1 MTIRIP
7 KGVFL
12 LDTFSEQK
20 GREFVASGVV
30 FPNVLF
36 FCRVEHSIS
45 LLFTLF
51 LFAMPRL
58 EMQEETKDMACRSGL
73 GLTFL
78 AKRSGDGREMKE
90 DELLFFFSFSFF
102 FDNTTFPSCYVLFR
116 LDYDLKYSSLAL
128 KLAL

>member
-36 FCRVEHSIS
+36 LPRRTEH
-45 LLFTLF
+45 
-51 LFAMPRL
+51 
-58 EMQEETKDMACRSGL
+58 Q
-73 GLTFL
+73 
-78 AKRSGDGREMKE
+78 
-90 DELLFFFSFSFF
+90 
-102 FDNTTFPSCYVLFR
+102 
-116 LDYDLKYSSLAL
+116 SSLYTFSLRNA
-128 KLAL
+128 

>member
-36 FCRVEHSIS
+36 FLPRRTEH
-45 LLFTLF
+45 
-51 LFAMPRL
+51 
-58 EMQEETKDMACRSGL
+58 Q
-73 GLTFL
+73 
-78 AKRSGDGREMKE
+78 
-90 DELLFFFSFSFF
+90 
-102 FDNTTFPSCYVLFR
+102 
-116 LDYDLKYSSLAL
+116 SSLYTFSLRNA
-128 KLAL
+128 

>member
-36 FCRVEHSIS
+36 FAASNTASVFS
-45 LLFTLF
+45 LHLFSSQCLD
-51 LFAMPRL
+51 LRL
-58 EMQEETKDMACRSGL
+58 QEETKDMACRSGL

-90 DELLFFFSFSFF
+90 DELLFLFSFSFF

-116 LDYDLKYSSLAL
+116 PDYDLKYM
-128 KLAL
+128 

>member
-58 EMQEETKDMACRSGL
+58 EIAGRNQGHGVQVWTWTDLPREEVWRWKGNER
-73 GLTFL
+73 
-78 AKRSGDGREMKE
+78 GRAAV
-90 DELLFFFSFSFF
+90 LL
-102 FDNTTFPSCYVLFR
+102 
-116 LDYDLKYSSLAL
+116 
-128 KLAL
+128 